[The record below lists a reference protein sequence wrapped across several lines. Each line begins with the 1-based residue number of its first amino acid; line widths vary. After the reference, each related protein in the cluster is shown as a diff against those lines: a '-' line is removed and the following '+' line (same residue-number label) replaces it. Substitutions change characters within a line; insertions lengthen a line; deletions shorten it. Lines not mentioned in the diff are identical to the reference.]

1 MLHKTLNLYNLATK
15 IAATKERTH
24 KKPLFDSDTVCDSA
38 QSMISE
44 EFQNGIN
51 IEEQLF
57 PSRSYPHCCIPSV
70 AQYVNNIVE
79 IPRNT
84 QVLKDLD
91 FYDDNNSSL

>member
-1 MLHKTLNLYNLATK
+1 MLW
-15 IAATKERTH
+15 
-24 KKPLFDSDTVCDSA
+24 
-38 QSMISE
+38 E

-57 PSRSYPHCCIPSV
+57 PSRSYPHCCIPNV

-91 FYDDNNSSL
+91 FYDDNNSSLWHTLVLAYREMLQEKQ